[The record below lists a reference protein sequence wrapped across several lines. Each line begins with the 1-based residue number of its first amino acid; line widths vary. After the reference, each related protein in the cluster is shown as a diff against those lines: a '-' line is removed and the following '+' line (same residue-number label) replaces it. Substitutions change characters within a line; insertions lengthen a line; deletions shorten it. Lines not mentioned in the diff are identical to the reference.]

1 MKKNYIQPMTTV
13 VSVATETLIAQSVKG
28 LSNSV
33 GMKYGGAGTGAARVK
48 DGTETYDVWDDDW
61 SE

>member
-1 MKKNYIQPMTTV
+1 MTTV
-13 VSVATETLIAQSVKG
+13 VSVATESMVATSGSVNKVQGGTL
-28 LSNSV
+28 N
-33 GMKYGGAGTGAARVK
+33 YGGAGTGAARVK